1 MHIQAPTE
9 GKRERLVYERVLPA
23 IPTSV
28 GFMRRELDAALE
40 RIDVPR
46 LRRHDVALVLTEAAA
61 NVVVHAYP
69 SAAPGLLYALVA
81 LTAEGL
87 ELDVYDQGRGMVPGS
102 RSSGL
107 GVGLALMARLAD
119 DLEIAPSE
127 GGGLKVTAVFG
138 DVESAAPRPVREPTR
153 GQRERDYLAALA
165 ETHAALREETLAL
178 TNEAEQAI
186 AHAQRLRRARFTP
199 PP

>member
-1 MHIQAPTE
+1 MHIQTPTD
-9 GKRERLVYERVLPA
+9 GKTGRLVYERVLPA

-69 SAAPGLLYALVA
+69 SAEPGLLYTLAAV
-81 LTAEGL
+81 TPDGL
-87 ELDVYDQGRGMVPGS
+87 ELDIYDRGRGMVPGAQS
-102 RSSGL
+102 PGL

-119 DLEIAPSE
+119 NLEIAPID
-127 GGGLKVTAVFG
+127 GGGLKVTAMFRG
-138 DVESAAPRPVREPTR
+138 VEPAPTPRLREPRR
-153 GQRERDYLAALA
+153 GERERDYLAALA